1 MDVMFII
8 LLGVLGLILLTMIL
22 GSFFTVETAQV
33 AVITRF
39 GKFLRVADP
48 GLNWK
53 FPYIDTV
60 AGVVSLRVNQISLT
74 METKTKDNVFVTIP
88 ISVQN
93 RVRPEKVFDAYY
105 KLSDPTAQIKSYV
118 EQVILGHVPGMTLD
132 EVFASQ
138 SSIAAAVKQE
148 LDADM
153 ATFGFEIV
161 NVLVTDI
168 VPDQKVKSAMNDI
181 NAAQRE
187 QVAANARGEAEKIL
201 VVKKAEAESESKA
214 LQGQGIA
221 NQRKAIIEGLQSS
234 TVAGSNWVFP
244 ANVTVALN
252 APLGQVSGV
261 TVDSHGNVYLAD
273 LGNARIFAVS
283 PTGGIRIVAG
293 NGTPGFSG
301 DGGPATAASLSSPY
315 GMAVDALGN
324 LFIADWGNARIR
336 KVTPSGVIT
345 TVAGGGTAD
354 PSRLRMS
361 PTSRPVPTS
370 KTQRVAWLPAFCMPQ
385 EHFAGIA
392 NSQPGN
398 TTPGAHRFWDDGG
411 ARACVRAREPAFR
424 WRD

>member
-1 MDVMFII
+1 MDPLFLIPLGALALIALIVI
-8 LLGVLGLILLTMIL
+8 LS
-22 GSFFTVETAQV
+22 SFFTVNTAEV

-53 FPYIDTV
+53 RPFFDTV
-60 AGVVSLRVNQISLT
+60 AGIVSLRVNQISLT

-168 VPDQKVKSAMNDI
+168 VPDAKVKSAMNDI

-201 VVKKAEAESESKA
+201 VVKKAEAEAESKA

-221 NQRKAIIEGLQSS
+221 NQRKAIIEGLQVSIEQFQKVVDGASS
-234 TVAGSNWVFP
+234 KDVMQLVMVTQYFDTLKSIGESDKTNTLFLAHSPSAVKDVSEQILDSMLVA
-244 ANVTVALN
+244 
-252 APLGQVSGV
+252 
-261 TVDSHGNVYLAD
+261 
-273 LGNARIFAVS
+273 
-283 PTGGIRIVAG
+283 
-293 NGTPGFSG
+293 
-301 DGGPATAASLSSPY
+301 
-315 GMAVDALGN
+315 
-324 LFIADWGNARIR
+324 
-336 KVTPSGVIT
+336 
-345 TVAGGGTAD
+345 
-354 PSRLRMS
+354 SRA
-361 PTSRPVPTS
+361 
-370 KTQRVAWLPAFCMPQ
+370 KA
-385 EHFAGIA
+385 
-392 NSQPGN
+392 
-398 TTPGAHRFWDDGG
+398 
-411 ARACVRAREPAFR
+411 
-424 WRD
+424 